1 MGPNL
6 HPSYVLHRRPYRE
19 TSLIL
24 ELWSAEYGRVGVIAR
39 GGARG
44 RKRGGGILQAFQQY
58 QVSWSGRSE
67 LRTLVKCESVGP
79 TLQLAGER
87 LFSGFYV
94 NELTMRMTTRQDPNP
109 ELYSIYERTLS
120 ALATTVEG
128 IEPILRRF
136 EKSLL
141 DACGYGL
148 QLHCEGE
155 NGTAIDPDKTYQY
168 AIEQGPTLNG
178 DGEYGVR
185 VAGKT
190 LLALSRMGEFQSTE
204 LHEAKKLMR
213 YVLQHYIGDRPLA
226 SRTLFRKTPTKH
238 QLPVESR
245 EPVVISNSDTI

>member
-1 MGPNL
+1 MGSDL
-6 HPSYVLHRRPYRE
+6 HPSFVLHRRPYRE

-24 ELWSAEYGRVGVIAR
+24 ELWSAEYGRIGVIAR

-58 QVSWSGRSE
+58 QVSWTGRSE
-67 LRTLVKCESVGP
+67 LRTLVKFESVGP
-79 TLQLAGER
+79 TLHLAGER

-94 NELTMRMTTRQDPNP
+94 NELVMRMTTRQDPNP
-109 ELYSIYERTLS
+109 ELYAIYARTLN
-120 ALATTVEG
+120 ALATTTEG

-155 NGTAIDPDKTYQY
+155 NGAAIDPDKTYRY
-168 AIEQGPTLNG
+168 AIEHGPSLNG
-178 DGEYGVR
+178 DEETGVW

-190 LLALSRMGEFQSTE
+190 LLALSGMGEFQSSE

-213 YVLQHYIGDRPLA
+213 FVLHHYIGDKPLA
-226 SRTLFRKTPTKH
+226 SRTLFRKTPTRH
-238 QLPVESR
+238 QLPGDSL
-245 EPVVISNSDTI
+245 SSTT